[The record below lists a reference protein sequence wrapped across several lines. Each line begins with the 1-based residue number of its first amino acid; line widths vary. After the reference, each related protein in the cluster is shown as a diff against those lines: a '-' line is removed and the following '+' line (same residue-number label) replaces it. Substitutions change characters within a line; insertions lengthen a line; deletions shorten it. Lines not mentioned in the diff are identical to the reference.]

1 MQLKCWIQDNTEG
14 KQVKEKIQEG
24 VKHLWIQEKGGTGG
38 RTVRKKIRA
47 LKGRKGKWN
56 IFIKKINQS
65 SKPQKVILHEYSQQ
79 HIILCIEQ
87 QLSSF
92 MSITKS
98 HAYENKKQKNQ

>member
-1 MQLKCWIQDNTEG
+1 MVNNWAEG
-14 KQVKEKIQEG
+14 CRNNYVISLQFG
-24 VKHLWIQEKGGTGG
+24 
-38 RTVRKKIRA
+38 A